1 MEDIRYALRLLA
13 KNPVFTLATVAT
25 LALAIGATTAIFS
38 VVQGVLLQ
46 PLPYHEPERLVRVW
60 EVSPQGESRNVVSVG
75 NYLDWRDRSRR
86 RSTHFASTRRRDAC
100 STNRKADGE
109 AHRRS

>member
-13 KNPVFTLATVAT
+13 KNRAFTLATVGT

-46 PLPYHEPERLVRVW
+46 PLPYHEPEQLVRVW
-60 EVSPQGESRNVVSVG
+60 EVSPRGENRNVVSPG
-75 NYLDWRDRSRR
+75 NDLDVARPRR
-86 RSTHFASTRRRDAC
+86 C
-100 STNRKADGE
+100 V
-109 AHRRS
+109 